1 MLGGRVVTAAAA
13 AAVGV
18 ADCRS
23 GILEVTTCVHGRDTV
38 ES

>member
-1 MLGGRVVTAAAA
+1 MLGGRVVA
-13 AAVGV
+13 AAVAVAV

-23 GILEVTTCVHGRDTV
+23 AILEVTTCVHGRDTV